1 MSMMTLS
8 VNSLNTPIKRQI
20 IRLAKNTNQIFV
32 VYDKLISYI
41 KKEIYS
47 KENDVTTYTM
57 KISSIRKDRLVMLT
71 SQS

>member
-32 VYDKLISYI
+32 VYDKLILYI

-47 KENDVTTYTM
+47 KENDVTIYTM